1 VARAD
6 GRLDQGMT
14 HLSVTQFETRRRLIE
29 AELELE
35 LARRGAVSKHRPRV
49 RFRRLRAILR
59 PAAA

>member
-1 VARAD
+1 
-6 GRLDQGMT
+6 MT

-29 AELELE
+29 AELDLE
-35 LARRGAVSKHRPRV
+35 QARRGAVSKRSPRV